1 MAGFE
6 HRSTDPSATTFIE
19 MPQHVDENS
28 RLSKALSLHPDVLDY
43 IVSLNPHDFQ
53 RLHNPLMRRL
63 MPPRI
68 SLKRIAKITNRPVV
82 DILARIHEIAGQPL
96 SDDDRKEI
104 AARAG
109 LTAPDDEAP
118 IREPPEWTSQEP
130 KEVVYLLASDERL
143 DSDPMV
149 PIQQA
154 LKRCGPGEFILIKH
168 KWEPQPLY
176 DIWDKQGIQHFAA
189 KQTSDL
195 WWIFVRKPE

>member
-1 MAGFE
+1 MAVL
-6 HRSTDPSATTFIE
+6 
-19 MPQHVDENS
+19 VDENS

-68 SLKRIAKITNRPVV
+68 SILRVAKITKTPVT
-82 DILARIHEIAGQPL
+82 DILARIHEIAGEPL
-96 SDDDRKEI
+96 SEEDRRQI
-104 AARAG
+104 AAR
-109 LTAPDDEAP
+109 TEFTEPDDETP
-118 IREPPEWTSQEP
+118 IEEPPDWTSEEP
-130 KEVVYLLASDERL
+130 KEVVDLLDSDERL
-143 DSDPMV
+143 DADPMV

-176 DIWDKQGIQHFAA
+176 DIWDKQGIQHFAL
-189 KQTSDL
+189 QQSSDL
-195 WWIFVRKPE
+195 WCIFVRKPK

>member
-1 MAGFE
+1 MAAFE
-6 HRSTDPSATTFIE
+6 DRSTDPSATFIE
-19 MPQHVDENS
+19 MPHLVDENS

-68 SLKRIAKITNRPVV
+68 SLKRVAKITNRPVV

-96 SDDDRKEI
+96 SEEDRKKI

-118 IREPPEWTSQEP
+118 IQEPPEWTNKEP
-130 KEVVYLLASDERL
+130 REVVDPACLRRAFGLRPYG
-143 DSDPMV
+143 SDPAGT
-149 PIQQA
+149 QA
-154 LKRCGPGEFILIKH
+154 VRSGGV
-168 KWEPQPLY
+168 
-176 DIWDKQGIQHFAA
+176 HFNQAQVGAA
-189 KQTSDL
+189 ASL
-195 WWIFVRKPE
+195 RHLG

>member
-1 MAGFE
+1 
-6 HRSTDPSATTFIE
+6 
-19 MPQHVDENS
+19 
-28 RLSKALSLHPDVLDY
+28 
-43 IVSLNPHDFQ
+43 
-53 RLHNPLMRRL
+53 

-68 SLKRIAKITNRPVV
+68 SLKRVAKITNRPVV

-96 SDDDRKEI
+96 SEEDRKEI
-104 AARAG
+104 AAQAG

-130 KEVVYLLASDERL
+130 KEVVDLLASDERL

-154 LKRCGPGEFILIKH
+154 LRRCGPGEFILIKH

-176 DIWDKQGIQHFAA
+176 DIRHKAGNPTLRRSADERPVVDLRAQAGIRRAGVGDRAFQE
-189 KQTSDL
+189 S
-195 WWIFVRKPE
+195 V